1 MADMK
6 TLFLAI
12 LLAAGLAGCAANA
25 PSEGGCYPGASVQ
38 CRGLN
43 TG

>member
-1 MADMK
+1 MK
-6 TLFLAI
+6 TLILAI
-12 LLAAGLAGCAANA
+12 VLAAGLSGCAANA
-25 PSEGGCYPGASVQ
+25 PSEGCYPGASVQ